1 MKILN
6 YLLKSITLINI
17 LFLSGAIALAICLIA
32 LSSYKVTIPAV
43 APPKPTAAQEEL
55 AAADAGGTLTT
66 RVPSPSDFMTVA
78 DNNLFHPERRVP
90 PEKIEETVQPKPE
103 LVLFGTLI
111 DGKADVAF
119 IEDKK
124 SPKTTP
130 GRGKR
135 QVTIKIGDVLGG
147 FAVTSIEIDRIRLVR
162 GEEML
167 VFHLMD
173 SEKRKGEDTSG
184 LRNDTSGSPPA
195 ARSNPSSAPPPSRP
209 AARTRP
215 KPLPPAP

>member
-1 MKILN
+1 MKTLN
-6 YLLKSITLINI
+6 YLLKNITLLNI
-17 LFLSGAIALAICLIA
+17 AFLAGAIALAISLIG
-32 LSSYKVTIPAV
+32 LTSHKITIPTV

-55 AAADAGGTLTT
+55 AAAGSGEAPGTQA
-66 RVPSPSDFMTVA
+66 PSLSDFITVA
-78 DNNLFHPERRVP
+78 ENNLFHPERRVP
-90 PEKIEETVQPKPE
+90 PEKKEETVQPRPE

-111 DGKADVAF
+111 DGKEGVAF
-119 IEDKK
+119 IEDKR

-135 QVTIKIGDVLGG
+135 QVTIKKGDTFNG
-147 FAVTSIEIDRIRLVR
+147 FSVTSIETDRIRLVR

-173 SEKRKGEDTSG
+173 AEKRKGEGTSG
-184 LRNDTSGSPPA
+184 SDNYTSGSPPT

-209 AARTRP
+209 TARTRP
-215 KPLPPAP
+215 KLLPPAP